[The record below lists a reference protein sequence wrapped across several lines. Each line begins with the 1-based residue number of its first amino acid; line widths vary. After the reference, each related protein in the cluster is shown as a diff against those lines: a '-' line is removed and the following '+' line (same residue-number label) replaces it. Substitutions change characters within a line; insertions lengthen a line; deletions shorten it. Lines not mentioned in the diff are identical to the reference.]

1 MAHLRGK
8 TRMSRRTDNED
19 YSSALGTLTRKQVQ
33 DAIRRGNSL
42 VGADIRGVDLN
53 GISFENVDLTRAKLA
68 ESNLTQCS
76 FVGANLS
83 HASMWHANLKDA
95 CLDKA
100 TLEGTDLDFANLD
113 GCTLKGA
120 WVKKAIFPLARI
132 SMDEILDAVKS
143 GQRLRMSSPGHD

>member
-1 MAHLRGK
+1 MNLIGGEVESHHSIGDDYHRKSSYDFADLSCHCPFVGPRGLACGQSTK
-8 TRMSRRTDNED
+8 
-19 YSSALGTLTRKQVQ
+19 
-33 DAIRRGNSL
+33 
-42 VGADIRGVDLN
+42 
-53 GISFENVDLTRAKLA
+53 NVDLTRAKLA
-68 ESNLTQCS
+68 ESNLSQCN

-95 CLDKA
+95 CLDRA
-100 TLEGTDLDFANLD
+100 TMEGTDLDFANLD

-132 SMDEILDAVKS
+132 SMDEILEAVKS